1 MGAGESAACDAAFLR
16 QGEPVSSIIAGY
28 IIFGFAWLCL
38 GAACVGAFVPVPP
51 TTPLLLLA
59 TFLFGKFSPRCHA
72 AIASSK
78 VHRSCMAP
86 FKEAGGMPV
95 KAKMRML
102 FISLSVLATSAAL
115 VRKPFVWGILVVV
128 VLFLAYLMVARIP
141 TVGGGERRRARDERS
156 GGRGPGSRSGR
167 SGPKNQQPL
176 PSGHDIDHAASV
188 SAFIAK

>member
-16 QGEPVSSIIAGY
+16 QGEPVASIIAGY
-28 IIFGFAWLCL
+28 IILGFAWLCL
-38 GAACVGAFVPVPP
+38 GVACVGAFVPVPP

-102 FISLSVLATSAAL
+102 FISLSVPAISAAL
-115 VRKPFVWGILVVV
+115 VRKPFVWGILAVV

-141 TVGGGERRRARDERS
+141 TVGGENAVVRETSEAEAEAQEAA
-156 GGRGPGSRSGR
+156 PAAAA
-167 SGPKNQQPL
+167 PKTSSHFQAGMISITLL
-176 PSGHDIDHAASV
+176 PFPPS
-188 SAFIAK
+188 